1 MTPRRQQ
8 FNIPELS
15 NFHGPPHILL
25 MPSFIH
31 PSLADVPLA
40 AALHALADPCRL
52 GIIRRLAQDD
62 ELSCSAAAQEFVPKS
77 TLSNHFRILRGAGLI
92 RTRPSG
98 RDHLS
103 TLRRDEFEARFP
115 GLLDAVLAQ
124 PVDVAA

>member
-1 MTPRRQQ
+1 
-8 FNIPELS
+8 
-15 NFHGPPHILL
+15 

-40 AALHALADPCRL
+40 SALHALADPCRL
-52 GIIRRLAQDD
+52 AIVRRLAEVG
-62 ELSCSAAAQEFVPKS
+62 ELSCSAASCLDVPKS

-103 TLRRDEFEARFP
+103 VLRRDEFEARFP
-115 GLLDAVLAQ
+115 GLLEAVLAR
-124 PVDVAA
+124 PEEVA

>member
-1 MTPRRQQ
+1 
-8 FNIPELS
+8 
-15 NFHGPPHILL
+15 

-31 PSLADVPLA
+31 PRLADVPLA

-52 GIIRRLAQDD
+52 AIVRRLAEDG
-62 ELSCSAAAQEFVPKS
+62 ELSCSAAAHVEVPKS

-92 RTRPSG
+92 RTRPAG

-115 GLLDAVLAQ
+115 GLLEAVLAQ
-124 PVDVAA
+124 PAELAA